1 MTMPQAMKFSA
12 KKIPKV
18 FSEMPKT
25 SMEGCTARTLAG
37 A

>member
-1 MTMPQAMKFSA
+1 MKFSA

-25 SMEGCTARTLAG
+25 SMSGCTRDTLAF
-37 A
+37 AQARL